1 MTEEGLRTC
10 AVRNIIPALARMT
23 AQTQLPSF
31 PRRRESSG
39 FRTKLSSQARS
50 PITDASSAGF
60 MGFDPELPESGS
72 RRETAPAPDVVHR
85 YPYWAIRESHF
96 ASHTPRSRMY
106 LASPGCTGTRSTAA
120 STPRRCMWAMS
131 A

>member
-1 MTEEGLRTC
+1 MRRADHHSSPGADDGTD
-10 AVRNIIPALARMT
+10 AVAVIPAKAGIQRLSDQALF
-23 AQTQLPSF
+23 ASSF
-31 PRRRESSG
+31 
-39 FRTKLSSQARS
+39 TDH
-50 PITDASSAGF
+50 DASSAGF
-60 MGFDPELPESGS
+60 MGLDPEPPDSGS